1 VAGLYAWRAK
11 HAVDADEKMQL
22 RNTAD
27 LAFRQAFAICPYSPE
42 AIYNYTMFPVKC
54 KRADDAFLLV
64 KTSLR
69 LDPDNSQLRDLIK
82 WIRAAQ

>member
-1 VAGLYAWRAK
+1 
-11 HAVDADEKMQL
+11 
-22 RNTAD
+22 AD
-27 LAFRQAFAICPYSPE
+27 LAFCQAFAICPYSPE
-42 AIYNYTMFPVKC
+42 AIYKYTMFLVKC